1 MGCRNSTN
9 RHWANS
15 CSEFKYYETFALDP
29 HEEDEEPESPTVK
42 DAAGLIAKAIK
53 QIALRTGDKW
63 VLKAAIRP
71 VVKRLDP
78 TFDESN
84 YGCRSFADLL
94 KTHDDQ
100 FRIERGEHDHLVCL
114 KE

>member
-1 MGCRNSTN
+1 VGCKNSTN

-15 CSEFKYYETFALDP
+15 CSEFKYYETFALAP
-29 HEEDEEPESPTVK
+29 SGDEEEAETAAVK
-42 DAAGLIAKAIK
+42 DAAELITKAIK
-53 QIALRTGDKW
+53 QISLRNGDKW

-94 KTHDDQ
+94 KKHDTR
-100 FRIERGEHDHLVCL
+100 FKIERGQHDHLVCL

>member
-1 MGCRNSTN
+1 
-9 RHWANS
+9 
-15 CSEFKYYETFALDP
+15 
-29 HEEDEEPESPTVK
+29 
-42 DAAGLIAKAIK
+42 
-53 QIALRTGDKW
+53 

-94 KTHDDQ
+94 KKHNDRFQ
-100 FRIERGEHDHLVCL
+100 IERGQHDHLVCL
-114 KE
+114 IE